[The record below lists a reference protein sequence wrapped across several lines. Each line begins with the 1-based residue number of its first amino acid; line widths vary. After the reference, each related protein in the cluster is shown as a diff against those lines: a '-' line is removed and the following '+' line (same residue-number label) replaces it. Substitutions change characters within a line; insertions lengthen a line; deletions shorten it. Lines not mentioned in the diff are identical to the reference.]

1 VAPRG
6 AIYVLQA
13 HCVGVDESLAKSN
26 LSTLD
31 DRLSLPVG
39 WSLRTRVL
47 DEELVEDTSENVA
60 TVLLDELQNNYT
72 LVRGGQRH
80 LKCRFHS
87 DAA

>member
-13 HCVGVDESLAKSN
+13 HCVGVDESLTQSN

-31 DRLSLPVG
+31 ERLSLPVG

-60 TVLLDELQNNYT
+60 TVLLDELQNTYT